1 MIYYEVV
8 EDVGDGY
15 AACNRFRTY
24 TEAENYAEKYEGCM
38 NGVTRIDTDASDF
51 YYVEDEE

>member
-24 TEAENYAEKYEGCM
+24 EEAEAYAEKWEGCM
-38 NGVTRIDTDASDF
+38 NGVTKIDTDAKDF
-51 YYVEDEE
+51 YTTDEE

>member
-15 AACNRFRTY
+15 AASRKFRTRE
-24 TEAENYAEKYEGCM
+24 EAESYADDNDGCM
-38 NGVTRIDTDASDF
+38 NGVDRIDTDASNF
-51 YYVEDEE
+51 YYVEDGE

>member
-15 AACNRFRTY
+15 ATGNRFRTFD
-24 TEAENYAEKYEGCM
+24 EAEAYAEKYEGCM
-38 NGVTRIDTDASDF
+38 NGVSKIDTDALDF
-51 YYVEDEE
+51 YTNLEDE